1 MTDTMTDTQRALYQA
16 QRRVSMIDNDR
27 LTALE
32 DKLAS
37 IEAMFENR
45 DGSPRTANQSIA
57 ALSHRLDMKDGEIMA
72 LWGSHERLAGGVDAI
87 HSLLVP
93 NRNHVAKED
102 KTINN
107 GDGGGYQWNQ

>member
-57 ALSHRLDMKDGEIMA
+57 ALSHRLDMIDGQVLA
-72 LWGSHERLAGGVDAI
+72 LWRALERTDGGVDAI
-87 HSLLVP
+87 HNLLSP
-93 NRNHVAKED
+93 NRSHVAKED

-107 GDGGGYQWNQ
+107 GDGGYQWKQ